1 MLAVKLL
8 LAALAIGQCGDIGV
22 LVANRPFVEFRP
34 PGALRGELR
43 RIVDRFEHIGVEP
56 VGVPRF
62 KCREA
67 VAGLRQFL
75 LGTLGSGRE
84 LVDAVVATIS
94 FVGGLRRG
102 RIGRYGSGLTIGRLA
117 LGRGR
122 GFVGSGCRGLIAKG
136 RGDGFLG
143 RGVGLVVGLG
153 RGGGGIGIGLSCRV
167 QLIQGSRNI
176 GGVG

>member
-8 LAALAIGQCGDIGV
+8 LAALAIGEGGDIGV

-43 RIVDRFEHIGVEP
+43 RIVDCFEHIGVEP
-56 VGVPRF
+56 VGIPGF

-67 VAGLRQFL
+67 FAGVSQHL
-75 LGTLGSGRE
+75 LGTLGAGRE
-84 LVDAVVATIS
+84 LVDAIVAPIT
-94 FVGGLRRG
+94 FAGGCRHVG
-102 RIGRYGSGLTIGRLA
+102 IGRYESGFTLGRLA

-122 GFVGSGCRGLIAKG
+122 GFVGSGCCGLIAKG

-143 RGVGLVVGLG
+143 RGVGLVVSLG

-167 QLIQGSRNI
+167 QLIQSGRNI